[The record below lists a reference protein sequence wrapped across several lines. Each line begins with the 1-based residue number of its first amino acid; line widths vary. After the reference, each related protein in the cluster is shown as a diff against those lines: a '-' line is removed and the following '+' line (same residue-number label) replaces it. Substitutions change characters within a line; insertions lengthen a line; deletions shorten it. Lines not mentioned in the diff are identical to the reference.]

1 VKSFSFLGAFKGHV
15 FPEMSE
21 ALLFWVLISAA
32 NIEDKSTVHHAGM
45 RDLLMDNPNPIG
57 KLFTSQLHTL
67 WLRVGEKG
75 TRSLVAVRRIL
86 ILGNALFYYLGNII
100 CLQ

>member
-1 VKSFSFLGAFKGHV
+1 VKGFSFLGAFKGHV
-15 FPEMSE
+15 FPKMCQ
-21 ALLFWVLISAA
+21 ALLFGALISAT

-67 WLRVGEKG
+67 WF
-75 TRSLVAVRRIL
+75 LVCQMMGPQSKL
-86 ILGNALFYYLGNII
+86 PLEFSF
-100 CLQ
+100 